1 MIVGLTGGI
10 GSGKTTVLNF
20 FKEFKD
26 IAVYIADI
34 EAKKLMNTSPIIRNK
49 LIKAFGEEAFSEN
62 SINRGYLSKV
72 VFKDKQQLQTLNNIV
87 HPEVANHFKEFV
99 AINKDKAYILY
110 ENAILFETK
119 NNLFCD
125 YIITVFSSLEERISR
140 IILRD
145 NTTREAVLDRM
156 KNQLSDE
163 KKIQQSHYII
173 NNNTSLQTSKEAVHR
188 IHNFLTQNH

>member
-62 SINRGYLSKV
+62 SINREYLSKV
-72 VFKDKQQLQTLNNIV
+72 VFKDKQQLQILNNIV

-99 AINKDKAYILY
+99 AINKDKAYVLY

-125 YIITVFSSLEERISR
+125 YIITVFSSLEERVSR
-140 IILRD
+140 IVQRD
-145 NTTREAVLDRM
+145 TTTKEAVLDRM
-156 KNQLSDE
+156 KNQFSDE

-173 NNNTSLQTSKEAVHR
+173 NNTSLQTSKEAVHR

>member
-62 SINRGYLSKV
+62 SINREYLSKV
-72 VFKDKQQLQTLNNIV
+72 VFKDKQQLQILNNIV

-99 AINKDKAYILY
+99 AINKDKAYVLY

-125 YIITVFSSLEERISR
+125 YIITVFSSLEERVSR
-140 IILRD
+140 IIQRD
-145 NTTREAVLDRM
+145 TTTREAVLDRM
-156 KNQLSDE
+156 KNQFSDE

-173 NNNTSLQTSKEAVHR
+173 NNTSLQTSKEAVHR